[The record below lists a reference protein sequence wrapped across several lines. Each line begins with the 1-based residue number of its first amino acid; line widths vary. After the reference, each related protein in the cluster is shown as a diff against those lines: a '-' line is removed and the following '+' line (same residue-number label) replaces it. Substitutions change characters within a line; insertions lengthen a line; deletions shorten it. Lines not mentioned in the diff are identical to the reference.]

1 MAKRT
6 TPETQG
12 ITPLE
17 LAQLEHVTLSERVYQ
32 QLRKVLMSGRL
43 SLGQVVT
50 LRGLATMLGTSVM
63 PVRDAIRQLCAEGAL
78 ELLPNR
84 LIRVPELSLERFR
97 ELTRVRAL
105 LEGDLAAQA
114 ATQVTTQDILRLK
127 TLNSDYQHALETK
140 QSYLDISAVNQQFHF
155 ALYRLANNSLALSLA
170 ETLWLRGG
178 PYLATF
184 EQLDQAALKPV
195 QHTRQHTAILKAL
208 QARDA
213 EASRRA
219 LAQDILEAAQL
230 FEGVFGA
237 HLKETAA
244 ASGSRQREK

>member
-1 MAKRT
+1 MPKRT
-6 TPETQG
+6 TVDTSG
-12 ITPLE
+12 VTPLE
-17 LAQLEHVTLSERVYQ
+17 LEHLEHVTLSERVYH
-32 QLRKVLMSGRL
+32 QLRNALISGRL

-84 LIRVPELSLERFR
+84 MIRVPELSLERFR

-114 ATQVTTQDILRLK
+114 ATQVSTQDVNTLK
-127 TLNSDYQHALETK
+127 TINGEYQRMLGGK
-140 QSYLDISAVNQQFHF
+140 QSYLEISSVNQQFHF
-155 ALYRLANNSLALSLA
+155 TIYRLANNRLALSLA

-184 EQLDQAALKPV
+184 EKLNQASLKSI
-195 QHTRQHTAILKAL
+195 QYAHHHTAILKAL
-208 QARDA
+208 RARDA
-213 EASRRA
+213 EATRRA
-219 LAQDILEAAQL
+219 LAADILGAAQL
-230 FEGVFGA
+230 FEQVFGLYLA
-237 HLKETAA
+237 QEATRKAE
-244 ASGSRQREK
+244 QE